1 MNASEPPNARR
12 LLRTRRLASM
22 AAMLTLAVSGAG
34 CASQPPVLGRNTM
47 VGSLRASV
55 ASLESQNRKL
65 NRDVADLQ
73 AERQDLEDRLVS
85 EQAQNEALANRL
97 HQDRELAQ
105 APDSRPSEDA
115 FNAFGTPESPPPA
128 RRALPA
134 GRTQGRKVPFAQIPG
149 EIRPLSED
157 DAERPSNSSADDLF
171 FHSGGLDDQSRL
183 DDSRTRWM
191 PVARDFTD
199 KVKRYR

>member
-1 MNASEPPNARR
+1 MNASGQPTARPS
-12 LLRTRRLASM
+12 LRTRRLAST
-22 AAMLTLAVSGAG
+22 AAMLALAISGAG

-65 NRDVADLQ
+65 SRDVADLR

-85 EQAQNEALANRL
+85 EQAQNEALASRIQQN
-97 HQDRELAQ
+97 QELAQ
-105 APDSRPSEDA
+105 APDPSTGEGAFDA
-115 FNAFGTPESPPPA
+115 FSTPESPPPA

-171 FHSGGLDDQSRL
+171 FHSGGIDDQSRL

-191 PVARDFTD
+191 PMARDFSE
-199 KVKRYR
+199 KVGRYR

>member
-1 MNASEPPNARR
+1 MNASGHPSNAWSP
-12 LLRTRRLASM
+12 LRTRRLASV
-22 AAMLTLAVSGAG
+22 ASVLALAISGAG

-73 AERQDLEDRLVS
+73 AERQDLEDRLVA
-85 EQAQNEALANRL
+85 EQAQNEALASRL
-97 HQDRELAQ
+97 NQDRELAQ
-105 APDSRPSEDA
+105 APESHAEANPFE
-115 FNAFGTPESPPPA
+115 NFGPPTSPPAP
-128 RRALPA
+128 RAMPA
-134 GRTQGRKVPFAQIPG
+134 GRPQGRKIPFAQIPG

-157 DAERPSNSSADDLF
+157 DEERPSNTSADDLF
-171 FHSGGLDDQSRL
+171 FHFGGPDDQSRL

-199 KVKRYR
+199 RTGRYR